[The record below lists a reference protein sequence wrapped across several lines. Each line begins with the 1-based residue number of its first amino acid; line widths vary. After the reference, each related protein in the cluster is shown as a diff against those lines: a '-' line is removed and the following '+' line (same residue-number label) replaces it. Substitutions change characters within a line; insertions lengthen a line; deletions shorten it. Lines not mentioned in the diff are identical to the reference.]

1 MPTSA
6 TLPHARHYIDGQWQD
21 SVSCGESRNPATNG
35 LLGTFADGGAQ
46 EARSA
51 VAAARRAFHSTA
63 WSRDR
68 HRRAAALHELADRL
82 EHRKE
87 ELITLLARENGKV
100 LAEAALEVEGTIR
113 SRGTLIVFR

>member
-1 MPTSA
+1 MPKSE

-21 SVSCGESRNPATNG
+21 SSSRGESRSPATNG
-35 LLGTFADGGAQ
+35 LLGTFADGGAR
-46 EARSA
+46 EARAA
-51 VAAARRAFHSTA
+51 VAAARRAFDSTA

-82 EHRKE
+82 EQRKD

-100 LAEAALEVEGTIR
+100 ASSV
-113 SRGTLIVFR
+113 